1 MCRRVA
7 SIVLVSQKDPGG
19 GQRCVLSDVK
29 TEKIREKMTEMAKK
43 YLVFEGYLPHTP

>member
-7 SIVLVSQKDPGG
+7 SIVLVPQKEPGA
-19 GQRCVLSDVK
+19 GQRCVLSDEK
-29 TEKIREKMTEMAKK
+29 TEIIKEKMTEMAKR